1 MIVLPASPESPP
13 VADTLKPS
21 TYRVRA
27 PAAADGAAI
36 VTAGVVTG
44 AAATIGKGVD
54 ATGAGSSLVL
64 ASTVRLPTVGGLT
77 IPRRVASRRSPALTV
92 PLLNSVQV
100 VTWMF
105 GAAQLPTS
113 TPRVTSRNVPPFHGP
128 RPESPGSWIR
138 TVSLP
143 LSGAPT
149 VSPTRYTVRARG
161 RGGRGG
167 VVDRDVRDLRGRRSG
182 EQQEQQ
188 ERERGEAHHMPTL
201 TAVRRAGATPF

>member
-1 MIVLPASPESPP
+1 MVPDGSETVIVLPASPESPP

-44 AAATIGKGVD
+44 AAARIGKGVD

-149 VSPTRYTVRARG
+149 VSPTRYTVRAAVAAEGDALSTVTFVTCADDGAATSRNS
-161 RGGRGG
+161 
-167 VVDRDVRDLRGRRSG
+167 RS
-182 EQQEQQ
+182 ESVEK
-188 ERERGEAHHMPTL
+188 RTTSRP
-201 TAVRRAGATPF
+201 